1 MFFQI
6 ARRLKERPVIGF
18 LFDEVRTLWF
28 NCCFY
33 YDNACFTEDDKRMY
47 LSEKRD
53 FKASGKVQKSLF
65 LLLLLNMQICGV
77 PFAVFK
83 SFSKLL
89 ISFITLRGAILIL
102 KHLLQTPEA
111 RTKAIFA
118 DCQLHIW
125 AVEGKSLSIS
135 FRSLVPKGIL
145 SKKNVIKKVIFAF
158 IPSCFRCKYSSNYS
172 EIKRGKLHISR
183 WLSTSSTYP
192 KIGYFH
198 VTWDFQQ

>member
-1 MFFQI
+1 
-6 ARRLKERPVIGF
+6 
-18 LFDEVRTLWF
+18 
-28 NCCFY
+28 
-33 YDNACFTEDDKRMY
+33 
-47 LSEKRD
+47 
-53 FKASGKVQKSLF
+53 
-65 LLLLLNMQICGV
+65 MQICGV

-135 FRSLVPKGIL
+135 FRSLVPKLKG
-145 SKKNVIKKVIFAF
+145 S
-158 IPSCFRCKYSSNYS
+158 
-172 EIKRGKLHISR
+172 
-183 WLSTSSTYP
+183 
-192 KIGYFH
+192 
-198 VTWDFQQ
+198 